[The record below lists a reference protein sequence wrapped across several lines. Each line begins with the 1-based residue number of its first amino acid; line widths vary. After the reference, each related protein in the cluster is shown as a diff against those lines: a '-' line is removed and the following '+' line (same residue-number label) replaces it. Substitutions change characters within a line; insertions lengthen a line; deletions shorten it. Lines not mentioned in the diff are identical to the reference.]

1 MLKSNKCQSIL
12 PVSELWGAR
21 LLLVRDSNSLGIEKE
36 EPLGFG
42 GSSGPGCAGVGYTDR
57 N

>member
-21 LLLVRDSNSLGIEKE
+21 LLLVCDSNSLGIEKE
-36 EPLGFG
+36 EPPGFG